1 MRRKVL
7 VAEMVIAILLL
18 GSTNAFAHAQVEA
31 TSPLKGAVLTTSPQ
45 SVWVQFGE
53 NLLVLDKNHINS
65 VTVADSSGKRM
76 DNSSTIIKGTKA
88 TVKIKGILAPGKFVV
103 KYRAVSEDGHV
114 VSGSYNFSVK

>member
-88 TVKIKGILAPGKFVV
+88 TVKLKGILAAGKFVV
-103 KYRAVSEDGHV
+103 KYRAVSVDGHV
-114 VSGSYNFSVK
+114 VSGSYFFSVK

>member
-31 TSPLKGAVLTTSPQ
+31 TSPIKGAVLTTSPQ
-45 SVWVQFGE
+45 SVWVQFGK

-88 TVKIKGILAPGKFVV
+88 IVKIKGILAPGKYVV

-114 VSGSYNFSVK
+114 VSGSYFFSVK